1 MLYRQQSWTG
11 GTRVMSGEILLQ
23 PDSGLPSGSVEV
35 HGGERSGGSV
45 RFMTA
50 ATHTQ
55 NYTISGFGAAYAPTN
70 KKGALSIEQDVTL
83 SGRITL
89 ANDSMIGVADGY
101 TGTLTGGMTGTG
113 DLYLGGAIRKGALLL
128 SGGVNIAG
136 DLHINTC
143 VTNSGA
149 IGLGGRF
156 LYVDGTL
163 VFNNSSDITV
173 NAKVI
178 GEGRIVLAGTGKVDF
193 SDISVFDGVIDLY
206 GNDVSIG
213 ALNGLA
219 KVTNSVDTAAA
230 LTVAGASEAAYFGT
244 ISEDVNLVVGGTFL
258 LGPTADIPSTIGL
271 SLAGGTLG
279 LYEDT
284 TMASLAGYG
293 SVQGCKLTVTGETSP
308 NGENDTAMTFETC
321 PELSVLG
328 AEWFLRRVGPGAEI
342 RRRHGFKLIFR

>member
-1 MLYRQQSWTG
+1 M
-11 GTRVMSGEILLQ
+11 
-23 PDSGLPSGSVEV
+23 
-35 HGGERSGGSV
+35 
-45 RFMTA
+45 
-50 ATHTQ
+50 
-55 NYTISGFGAAYAPTN
+55 
-70 KKGALSIEQDVTL
+70 
-83 SGRITL
+83 
-89 ANDSMIGVADGY
+89 
-101 TGTLTGGMTGTG
+101 
-113 DLYLGGAIRKGALLL
+113 L

-206 GNDVSIG
+206 GNDSSIG

-258 LGPTADIPSTIGL
+258 LGAMTDMPSTIGL

-279 LYEDT
+279 LYGDAT
-284 TMASLAGYG
+284 VSSLAGHG
-293 SVQGCKLTVTGETSP
+293 AVLGCKLTVTGATLP
-308 NGENDTAMTFETC
+308 DGENDTAMTFETWPGLSSLN
-321 PELSVLG
+321 PEWLLRSVG
-328 AEWFLRRVGPGAEI
+328 SGAEI
-342 RRRHGFKLIFR
+342 RRRHGFMLIFQ